1 VIEFAKLIHLADL
14 IASSFPLATHDE
26 LIGTIGQ
33 ILQHHHIPT
42 SRHRISLALGRA
54 LRLEVSRRYRQQ
66 VALAQPLAPRIAGH
80 AYLKNL
86 TEAPDPCYCPTPS
99 KVTCYP

>member
-1 VIEFAKLIHLADL
+1 VIEFAKLVHLADL
-14 IASSFPLATHDE
+14 IASSFSLATHDE
-26 LIGTIGQ
+26 LIGTIDQ

-42 SRHRISLALGRA
+42 SRRRISLALGRA

-66 VALAQPLAPRIAGH
+66 VVIAGY

-86 TEAPDPCYCPTPS
+86 TEAPDPCYYPPLS
-99 KVTCYP
+99 KITCYP